1 MKPSPYLI
9 EFHGGRFDGLCQ
21 PSDFALASTRL
32 EMPGPDLAIPNGV
45 AARRDIYILR
55 RSTVAFIEQ
64 SPVVTYHVHH
74 IGAKI
79 AAPQPKLVPDWI
91 NSIRAVLQR
100 FRLARDRIRKS
111 PTPGLGR
118 RPAGRAWFCTGR
130 VEQRFPP
137 PKDINLRLAD
147 HDGKPL
153 AGGIRQIR
161 FVRHASSTVPPCS
174 KDFARHIISLLGV
187 K

>member
-100 FRLARDRIRKS
+100 FRLRPRPDPQIPDAGSRTPTGRKS
-111 PTPGLGR
+111 VVL
-118 RPAGRAWFCTGR
+118 
-130 VEQRFPP
+130 
-137 PKDINLRLAD
+137 
-147 HDGKPL
+147 H
-153 AGGIRQIR
+153 RQ
-161 FVRHASSTVPPCS
+161 S
-174 KDFARHIISLLGV
+174 
-187 K
+187 